1 MEAIKSNKLLPVDV
15 IGDIERL
22 ESGEALSLAQL
33 TAHLRALKTAL
44 SAKPPADVMTAM
56 TKWEAEMS
64 TLLAAKSNP
73 QQGFMYSW
81 GCGWDGRLGQVNALN
96 QLPRCALTALEQTNL

>member
-1 MEAIKSNKLLPVDV
+1 MPALQVEPQTAPVILTETSCQIPERHVEFLCKSCVGQQRRPSKSNKLLPVDV

-44 SAKPPADVMTAM
+44 SAEPPADVLRM
-56 TKWEAEMS
+56 
-64 TLLAAKSNP
+64 
-73 QQGFMYSW
+73 
-81 GCGWDGRLGQVNALN
+81 D
-96 QLPRCALTALEQTNL
+96 